1 MSSMPI
7 FAQTH
12 IHKHGVAMFLFQADM
27 EIVKN
32 ANVTGANCIS
42 NSTFTDKQIA
52 KLMISI
58 NNYKYKCVHII
69 FVR

>member
-1 MSSMPI
+1 
-7 FAQTH
+7 
-12 IHKHGVAMFLFQADM
+12 MFLFQADM